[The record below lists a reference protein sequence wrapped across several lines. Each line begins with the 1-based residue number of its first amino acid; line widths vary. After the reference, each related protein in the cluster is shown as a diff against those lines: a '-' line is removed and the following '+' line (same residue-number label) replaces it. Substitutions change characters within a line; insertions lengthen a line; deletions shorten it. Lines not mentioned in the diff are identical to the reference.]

1 MSETTTE
8 LTQEEQYQAMLQ
20 QMLATMDPMDLMK
33 PGQREIAKLT
43 LDELTVEYN
52 LVQSKLNTRS
62 RQQRDFIVSRWE
74 YEQANP
80 PQQETTPEAEVVD
93 VVDVAI
99 KPVKAKK
106 IKKIDDEQK

>member
-1 MSETTTE
+1 MSDTTTE

-20 QMLATMDPMDLMK
+20 QLLATMDPMDLMK

-80 PQQETTPEAEVVD
+80 PQQETLPEAEV
-93 VVDVAI
+93 AT
-99 KPVKAKK
+99 KPAKAKK
-106 IKKIDDEQK
+106 IKKIDDDQK

>member
-20 QMLATMDPMDLMK
+20 QLLATMDPMDLMK

-43 LDELTVEYN
+43 LEELTVEYD

-80 PQQETTPEAEVVD
+80 PQQETTPEAEVV
-93 VVDVAI
+93 V
-99 KPVKAKK
+99 KPAKAKK
-106 IKKIDDEQK
+106 IKKIEDDQK

>member
-20 QMLATMDPMDLMK
+20 QMLAEIDPMDLMK
-33 PGQREIAKLT
+33 PSQREIAKLT

-80 PQQETTPEAEVVD
+80 PQQEILLDAEV
-93 VVDVAI
+93 AT
-99 KPVKAKK
+99 KPVKVKKLKK
-106 IKKIDDEQK
+106 IEDDQK

>member
-1 MSETTTE
+1 MSETTIE

-80 PQQETTPEAEVVD
+80 PQQETLPEAE
-93 VVDVAI
+93 VAI

-106 IKKIDDEQK
+106 IKKIQDDQK

>member
-20 QMLATMDPMDLMK
+20 QLLAGMDPMDLMK

-43 LDELTVEYN
+43 LDELTVEYD
-52 LVQSKLNTRS
+52 LVQRKLNTRS

-80 PQQETTPEAEVVD
+80 PQQETLPEAEV
-93 VVDVAI
+93 AT

-106 IKKIDDEQK
+106 IKKIEDDQK